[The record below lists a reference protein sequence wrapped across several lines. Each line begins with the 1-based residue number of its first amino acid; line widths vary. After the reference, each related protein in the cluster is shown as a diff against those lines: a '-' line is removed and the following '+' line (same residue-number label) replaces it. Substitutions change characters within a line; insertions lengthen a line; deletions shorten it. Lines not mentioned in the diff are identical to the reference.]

1 MIRFATEND
10 LEAIL
15 VIYNDAIVNTTA
27 VYTYKAKTLE
37 ERVLWFQTKQKEGY
51 PLWVYEHDGKVVGYA
66 TYGSFRSSP
75 AYKYTIEH
83 SVYVHKDFRK
93 HGFGKALLETI
104 IEDANT
110 KGYATIVAGIDAANI
125 KSIHLHEKF
134 GFVLSGIVHKAG
146 YKFAQWLDLAFYEL
160 QLDGP
165 KNPTE
170 G

>member
-1 MIRFATEND
+1 MIRYATEND

-15 VIYNDAIVNTTA
+15 AIYNDAILNTTA

-37 ERVLWFQTKQKEGY
+37 DRELWFQTKQKEGY

-83 SVYVHKDFRK
+83 SVYIHKDFRK

-104 IEDANT
+104 IKDANT
-110 KGYATIVAGIDAANI
+110 KGYATIVAGIDASNT
-125 KSIHLHEKF
+125 KSIHLHEKL
-134 GFVLSGIVHKAG
+134 GFIAAGIVHKAG
-146 YKFAQWLDLAFYEL
+146 YKFGQWLDLAFYEL

>member
-1 MIRFATEND
+1 MIRYATEND

-15 VIYNDAIVNTTA
+15 SIYNDAILNTTA

-37 ERVLWFQTKQKEGY
+37 DRVLWFQTKQKEGY
-51 PLWVYEHDGKVVGYA
+51 PLWVYEHDGKIVGYA

-104 IEDANT
+104 IKDANA
-110 KGYATIVAGIDAANI
+110 KGYATIVAGIDAANT

-146 YKFAQWLDLAFYEL
+146 YKFGQWLDLAFYEL
-160 QLDGP
+160 LLDGP

>member
-1 MIRFATEND
+1 MIRYATEND

-15 VIYNDAIVNTTA
+15 AIYNDAILNTTA

-37 ERVLWFQTKQKEGY
+37 DRELWFQTKQKEGY

-104 IEDANT
+104 IKDANT
-110 KGYATIVAGIDAANI
+110 KGYATIVAGIDASNT

-146 YKFAQWLDLAFYEL
+146 YKFGQWLDLAFYEL
-160 QLDGP
+160 PLEGP
-165 KNPTE
+165 KHPTE